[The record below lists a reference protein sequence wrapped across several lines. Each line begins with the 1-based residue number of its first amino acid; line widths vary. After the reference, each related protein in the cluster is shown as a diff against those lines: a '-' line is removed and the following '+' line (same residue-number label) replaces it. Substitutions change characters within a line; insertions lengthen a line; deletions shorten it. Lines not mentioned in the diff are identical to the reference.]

1 MKRFISLFLGI
12 FLLIVFGCRNET
24 EKKLPVAQKKQAK
37 NIEIIKRSVQLKSIE
52 PIKKEVKLNPNFSK
66 FYESLKPDTYS
77 IDELVDLTQ
86 KDLKLFKELRIRRF
100 NSKIDT
106 PAVKSRLVLTETNL
120 KRLNFLL
127 HKKRIETDTIR
138 KTLDEL
144 TRNLNATIDKISLY
158 NQSIDEFE
166 NILVKDSLM
175 QAHKDSL
182 QNRKEVLQKLQ
193 KQKFKKSLIS
203 PRKIR

>member
-52 PIKKEVKLNPNFSK
+52 PIKKVVKLNPNFSK

-86 KDLKLFKELRIRRF
+86 KDLKIFKELRIRRF

-182 QNRKEVLQKLQ
+182 QNCKEVLQKLQ
-193 KQKFKKSLIS
+193 KQKFKKHLSLS
-203 PRKIR
+203 RKIR

>member
-52 PIKKEVKLNPNFSK
+52 PIKKVVKLNPNFSK

-86 KDLKLFKELRIRRF
+86 KDLKIFKELRIRRF

-106 PAVKSRLVLTETNL
+106 PAVKSRLVLTEVNL

-127 HKKRIETDTIR
+127 HKKKIETDTIR

>member
-1 MKRFISLFLGI
+1 MKRFVSLFLGI

-37 NIEIIKRSVQLKSIE
+37 NIEIIKRTERLKSIE
-52 PIKKEVKLNPNFSK
+52 PIQKVAKLNPNFVK
-66 FYESLKPDTYS
+66 FYESLTPDTYS

-144 TRNLNATIDKISLY
+144 TRNLNATIDKIRLY

-166 NILVKDSLM
+166 TILVKDSLM

-182 QNRKEVLQKLQ
+182 QNRKEVFQKLQ
-193 KQKFKKSLIS
+193 KQKFKKKLIL

>member
-1 MKRFISLFLGI
+1 MKRFINLFLGI

-52 PIKKEVKLNPNFSK
+52 PINKVAKLNPNFIK

-106 PAVKSRLVLTETNL
+106 PAVKSRLVLTEINL

-166 NILVKDSLM
+166 NILVKDSLL
-175 QAHKDSL
+175 QARKDSIQTRKEILNKL
-182 QNRKEVLQKLQ
+182 QN
-193 KQKFKKSLIS
+193 QKFKKHLSL

>member
-1 MKRFISLFLGI
+1 MKSFISLFLGF
-12 FLLIVFGCRNET
+12 FLLIVFSCRNKT
-24 EKKLPVAQKKQAK
+24 EKKLPVAQKKQEK
-37 NIEIIKRSVQLKSIE
+37 NIEIIKRSEQLKSIE
-52 PIKKEVKLNPNFSK
+52 PINKVAKLNPNFIK

-86 KDLKLFKELRIRRF
+86 KDLKLFKELRFRRF

-106 PAVKSRLVLTETNL
+106 PAVKSRLVLTEINL

-127 HKKRIETDTIR
+127 HKKKIETDTIR

-144 TRNLNATIDKISLY
+144 TRNLNTTIEKISLY

-166 NILVKDSLM
+166 NILVKDSLV
-175 QAHKDSL
+175 QARKDSM
-182 QNRKEVLQKLQ
+182 QKHKL
-193 KQKFKKSLIS
+193 K
-203 PRKIR
+203 

>member
-52 PIKKEVKLNPNFSK
+52 PINKVAKLNPNFIK

-106 PAVKSRLVLTETNL
+106 PAVKSRLVLTEINL

-166 NILVKDSLM
+166 NILVKDSLL
-175 QAHKDSL
+175 QARKDSIQTRKEILNKL
-182 QNRKEVLQKLQ
+182 QN
-193 KQKFKKSLIS
+193 QKFKKHLSL